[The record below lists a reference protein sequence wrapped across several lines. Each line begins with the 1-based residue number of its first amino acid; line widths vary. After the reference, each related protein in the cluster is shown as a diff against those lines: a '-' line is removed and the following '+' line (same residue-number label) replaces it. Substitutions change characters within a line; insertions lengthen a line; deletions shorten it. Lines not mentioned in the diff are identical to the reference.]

1 MITGKHTKILKEI
14 QDYCI
19 EMTKNGKCKKCF
31 FHNKKSNEPYNCVL
45 YDPEDWRLEDLKP
58 NIISKDEYTIL
69 NNFDSNY
76 KNYYIS
82 RHFLGDIYISKEKP
96 FKEGTEV
103 LFEGGEFLKI
113 SMFNHLFKT
122 IRYGDE
128 EFRRILDY
136 IKEYEQWEEKKNE
149 NKKD

>member
-1 MITGKHTKILKEI
+1 MKI
-14 QDYCI
+14 
-19 EMTKNGKCKKCF
+19 
-31 FHNKKSNEPYNCVL
+31 V
-45 YDPEDWRLEDLKP
+45 
-58 NIISKDEYTIL
+58 ISK
-69 NNFDSNY
+69 
-76 KNYYIS
+76 
-82 RHFLGDIYISKEKP
+82 IYVQ

-128 EFRRILDY
+128 EFRKILDY